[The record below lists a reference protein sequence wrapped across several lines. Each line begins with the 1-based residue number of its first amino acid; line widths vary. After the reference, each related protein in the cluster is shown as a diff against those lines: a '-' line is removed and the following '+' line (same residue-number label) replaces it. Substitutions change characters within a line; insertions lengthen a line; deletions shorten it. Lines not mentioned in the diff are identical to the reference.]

1 MRIRRLSLGILATVG
16 IAASTLL
23 APHAN
28 AAELT
33 ITGDTCTVTLSATDK
48 QRIIAAYSKWG
59 DNLIAE
65 LKREVPAAAS
75 DIDYI
80 VENVDFTGPDSVEVE
95 AALARVVAAS
105 VAKGF
110 FNVDDNPEATQILVI
125 ALIIKTDPTMFAQDL
140 TFTRSTIPVDPVDPT
155 DIDPGDGASEPY
167 KRVLQNSMHGG
178 MTAVGEW
185 YGDVYAACRDGEPG
199 TYNVRVTPTGGGG
212 GGGNGGGFGSG
223 GSSFGSS

>member
-80 VENVDFTGPDSVEVE
+80 INNAGRSGPISVEVE
-95 AALARVVAAS
+95 AAVARVVVAS

-110 FNVDDNPEATQILVI
+110 FNVDDNPEVSQILLI
-125 ALIIKTDPTMFAQDL
+125 ALYFKTEPTLFVNDL
-140 TFTRSTIPVDPVDPT
+140 TITRSDIPVDPEDPT
-155 DIDPGDGASEPY
+155 DIDPGVGASEPY

-178 MTAVGEW
+178 MSAVGEW

-199 TYNVRVTPTGGGG
+199 TYNVRAAPTGGGG
-212 GGGNGGGFGSG
+212 GGGGLGSG